1 MKSDCVLQDPSVT
14 MRSVSSRSGA
24 LALLVLLTGA
34 FLSPLDYFIVNLA
47 LPAIRSGLQA
57 SSAELQLIVSVYT
70 AAFAVFLVT
79 GGRLGDMFGR
89 KRIFM
94 LGMAGFV
101 VSSALCAAASN
112 GTVLVIGRMLQGAS
126 ASVMVPQILAT
137 IRTVFPK
144 EQQTNVMSLY
154 GFIYGFA
161 SVAGQIGGGALIT
174 LRPFGLDW
182 QSIFLINVP
191 VGCMALIGAWRFVP
205 ENRPARGARI
215 DAIGLVLLSLFM
227 ALVIYPLTQGRE
239 AGWPAW
245 TIIALAASVPVFA
258 LFLSMEYRLKLKG
271 GDPLVDLDLF
281 RNPSF
286 R

>member
-1 MKSDCVLQDPSVT
+1 MKSDHAIRNPSLGMHST
-14 MRSVSSRSGA
+14 SSQSGA

-47 LPAIRSGLQA
+47 LPAIRTGLHA

-79 GGRLGDMFGR
+79 GGRLGDKYGR

-101 VSSALCAAASN
+101 VSSALCAAAPS
-112 GTVLVIGRMLQGAS
+112 GTMLVMGRMLQGAS

-137 IRTVFPK
+137 IRTVYPK
-144 EQQTNVMSLY
+144 VQQTKVMSLY

-161 SVAGQIGGGALIT
+161 SVAGQTGGGALIT

-182 QSIFLINVP
+182 QSIFLINIP
-191 VGCMALIGAWRFVP
+191 VSCLALLGAWRFVP
-205 ENRPARGARI
+205 ENHPALGARI
-215 DAIGLVLLSLFM
+215 DARGL
-227 ALVIYPLTQGRE
+227 PHP
-239 AGWPAW
+239 PAPAKW
-245 TIIALAASVPVFA
+245 L
-258 LFLSMEYRLKLKG
+258 
-271 GDPLVDLDLF
+271 GDPQRPQLVCQ
-281 RNPSF
+281 
-286 R
+286 